1 MEAAYTDAVFGE
13 MKYKHRW
20 YKMDKI
26 DLFGKAWE
34 VTVAAKAY
42 SGKPISDA
50 QRNSYKKFLV
60 SQDAFSAKISEM
72 IMCFINQNCE
82 ELSATWFGARM
93 VKAANDLSEIVR
105 PRTLL
110 FMQDGAALI
119 LLDCPWDEEH
129 GLAVQFIP
137 EFAIGSQD
145 IFL

>member
-1 MEAAYTDAVFGE
+1 MEATYTDAVFGE

-20 YKMDKI
+20 YKVDKI
-26 DLFGKAWE
+26 DLFGKTWE

-60 SQDAFSAKISEM
+60 SPDVFSAKISEM
-72 IMCFINQNCE
+72 IMGFINQNCE
-82 ELSATWFGARM
+82 ELSATWFGART
-93 VKAANDLSEIVR
+93 VKTANDLSGIVR